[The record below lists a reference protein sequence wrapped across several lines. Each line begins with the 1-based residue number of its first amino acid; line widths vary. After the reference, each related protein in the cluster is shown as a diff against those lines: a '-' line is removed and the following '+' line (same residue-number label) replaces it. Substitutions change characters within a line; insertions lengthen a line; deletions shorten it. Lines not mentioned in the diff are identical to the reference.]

1 MWIRRRCG
9 DSNRGF
15 GGASRDGGDTVPRR
29 QASACA
35 RRGLGGTRV
44 AALLVVA
51 SAAAAQATPSN
62 GQPARESFPTVFEG
76 VEVVRCLFSEQRV
89 VVRSSRELIVL
100 HPGDEL
106 PDADLRLS
114 HADGTRLIFETI
126 TATVT
131 PSGVRKPSAIV
142 VLSRSEDGEV
152 TTRVFR
158 AQPPPGSDPSVRL
171 RQGTA
176 TGMKRTSP
184 VAEPTEAGTE
194 PDPPDSD

>member
-1 MWIRRRCG
+1 MPSARGDNDTTGRQRCAAHPC
-9 DSNRGF
+9 RWR
-15 GGASRDGGDTVPRR
+15 A
-29 QASACA
+29 
-35 RRGLGGTRV
+35 TRSLVLAVLVGV
-44 AALLVVA
+44 AATA
-51 SAAAAQATPSN
+51 GAQEV
-62 GQPARESFPTVFEG
+62 GHVGRDSFPTVFEG

-184 VAEPTEAGTE
+184 VAEPAEAGTE